1 MGLMRPELHAA
12 SQAFAQVT
20 TAEIAGG
27 IALFVASLVGSAA
40 AAAIVLCRL
49 PVDYLVSE
57 DHAVAEDSRPRL
69 QRILRTV
76 GKNVLGVVLVVL
88 GVALSLPGIPGQGI
102 LTILVGVMLLDV
114 PGKRKLERRI
124 LCRPAVLRSVNR
136 LRARFG
142 RPPLLSGG
150 TGAKGDFS
158 SARPAHP

>member
-1 MGLMRPELHAA
+1 MRPELLAA
-12 SQAFAQVT
+12 AHIFAQVT

-27 IALFVASLVGSAA
+27 IALFVVSLVGSVA

-49 PVDYLVSE
+49 PVDYLVSDE
-57 DHAVAEDSRPRL
+57 HAAIDDSRPRF
-69 QRILRTV
+69 QRLLLTV
-76 GKNVLGVVLVVL
+76 GKNVLGAVLVVL
-88 GVALSLPGIPGQGI
+88 GVVLSLPGVPGQGI

-124 LCRPAVLRSVNR
+124 LGRPAVLRSVNR

-142 RPPLLSGG
+142 RPPLLETG

-158 SARPAHP
+158 SARPAHR